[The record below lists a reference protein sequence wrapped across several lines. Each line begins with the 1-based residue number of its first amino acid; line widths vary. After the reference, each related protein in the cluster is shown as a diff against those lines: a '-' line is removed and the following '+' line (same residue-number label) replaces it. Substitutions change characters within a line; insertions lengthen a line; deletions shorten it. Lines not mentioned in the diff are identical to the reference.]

1 MASYPDPLNLI
12 ICGVGGQGN
21 IMVSYLISRAL
32 IKKGYFV
39 TRGETFG
46 AAQRSGAVMSSTRIS
61 PKVSYGPLI
70 PKGKAHIILSL
81 EPLETVRI
89 LQKYGNSEVTCIT
102 NTHPIVPILC
112 MLSEENRYPNL
123 DELRDTIK
131 SLSKTAWFIDAS
143 DMASKLGDPIVTNI
157 VMMGALIGAKQF
169 PLDIEDVEAE
179 IRDNFPPGVT
189 ELNLK
194 ALKKGVDAIKAA
206 VASG

>member
-1 MASYPDPLNLI
+1 MTSYPDPLNLI

-32 IKKGYFV
+32 VKKGYFV

-61 PKVSYGPLI
+61 SKVSYGPLI
-70 PKGKAHIILSL
+70 PEGKAHIILSL
-81 EPLETVRI
+81 EPLETLRI
-89 LQKYGNSEVTCIT
+89 LQKYGNPEVTCIT
-102 NTHPIVPILC
+102 NTRPIVPIGC
-112 MLSEENRYPNL
+112 MLSEENSYPSL

-131 SLSKTAWFIDAS
+131 SLSKTAWFIDGS
-143 DMASKLGDPIVTNI
+143 DIALKLGAPIVANI
-157 VMMGALIGAKQF
+157 VMTGALIGAKQL
-169 PLDIEDVEAE
+169 PLDIEDAEVEVRE
-179 IRDNFPPGVT
+179 SSPRGTT

-194 ALKKGVDAIKAA
+194 ALKMGVDAIKAA

>member
-1 MASYPDPLNLI
+1 MTSYPDPLNLI

-46 AAQRSGAVMSSTRIS
+46 AAQRSGAVMSSIRIS

-70 PKGKAHIILSL
+70 PEGKAHIILSL

-189 ELNLK
+189 ELNLR